1 MWSNDGCKANTWIN
15 LFYKVIW
22 FNKMMFCTNVWFKLV
37 TSTGMNV
44 FDVIRVLFRH
54 VYLNGRM
61 VDVHMLHAIYAVNMA
76 TYKQHKNNN
85 TTMMCMTTFALKL
98 LFHSKLINVR
108 KKEYLEKSA
117 YNYYNTWYLWRYR
130 FWVWKKKATQ
140 PWFTYFQI
148 ARKY

>member
-1 MWSNDGCKANTWIN
+1 
-15 LFYKVIW
+15 
-22 FNKMMFCTNVWFKLV
+22 MFCTNVWFKLV

-98 LFHSKLINVR
+98 LFHSKLINFR

-117 YNYYNTWYLWRYR
+117 YNYYNT
-130 FWVWKKKATQ
+130 
-140 PWFTYFQI
+140 
-148 ARKY
+148 

>member
-1 MWSNDGCKANTWIN
+1 
-15 LFYKVIW
+15 
-22 FNKMMFCTNVWFKLV
+22 
-37 TSTGMNV
+37 MNV

-98 LFHSKLINVR
+98 LFHSKLINFR

-117 YNYYNTWYLWRYR
+117 YNYYNT
-130 FWVWKKKATQ
+130 
-140 PWFTYFQI
+140 
-148 ARKY
+148 